1 MTNLDIEKIGTDLVL
16 EYERKN
22 GRLPFKP
29 KHPGCGWDI
38 CTANQNEIRYIEI
51 KTSTQKKLVGR
62 WLEKAG
68 YNNLKNNPDFWIY
81 AVTEVKEDGTGILTV
96 YSPKDIVIEEDI
108 KYVMKFNKS

>member
-22 GRLPFKP
+22 QRLPFKT
-29 KHPGCGWDI
+29 KYSGCGWDI
-38 CTANQNEIRYIEI
+38 CTANKNETRYIEI

-68 YNNLKNNPDFWIY
+68 HNHLKTNPEFWIY
-81 AVTEVKEDGTGILTV
+81 AVTEIKEDGTGKLNIYTA
-96 YSPKDIVIEEDI
+96 SDITIEEDI